1 MDFIRAHQLD
11 AMLFMSGIC
20 FILAIMTLIP
30 KFMSR
35 TRRSILALMEL
46 SSMLLLLF
54 DRASYLYRGVTSDVA
69 GIIVRVGNG
78 MVYFLTLLIPLLVTH
93 YLRDLYKNEGGL
105 ERAPKLL
112 RACEVLFVIGT
123 ILIIVSQYT
132 GLYYTIDSQNVYQ
145 RAPGL
150 ILNYLITFLVVIVQ
164 ESTII
169 RYRDRLNPGL
179 VIALTLS
186 LALPVLSAVIQYFHY
201 GLSLINMTTVIVVI
215 VFYVYAVS
223 SLGEEVSVA
232 RIHEIEVLREA
243 EQREADQF
251 VATTEALAN
260 AIDAKDRYTH
270 GHSTRVAILS
280 RTIAKE
286 AGYSDEGC
294 EQVYFAA
301 LLHDVGKI
309 GVPDSVINKTGR
321 LTDEEFEQ
329 IKQHPVL
336 GYQILS
342 SIKQSPYLSVGAR
355 YHHERYDG
363 TGYPDGLSGKD
374 IPEIAR
380 IIAVADAYD
389 AMTSTRSYRDAL
401 PQQVVRDEI
410 VAGLGT
416 QFDYVFAAIM
426 LRMLDDGRVAQILSS
441 QMGQAV

>member
-20 FILAIMTLIP
+20 FILTVMTLMP

-35 TRRSILALMEL
+35 NRRSILALMEL
-46 SSMLLLLF
+46 SSMALLLF
-54 DRASYLYRGVTSDVA
+54 DRVSYLHRGDASELG

-78 MVYFLTLLIPLLVTH
+78 MVFFLTLLIPLLVTH
-93 YLRDLYKNEGGL
+93 YLRDLYQNEGGL
-105 ERAPKLL
+105 ERPPRRL
-112 RACEVLFVIGT
+112 RLCEVFFVIGT
-123 ILIIVSQYT
+123 ILIIVSQFT
-132 GLYYTIDSQNVYQ
+132 GLYYTFDDQNIYQ

-150 ILNYLITFLVVIVQ
+150 IVNYLITFMVVIVQ

-169 RYRDRLNPGL
+169 KYEDRLKSGL
-179 VIALTLS
+179 VLALTLS
-186 LALPVLSAVIQYFHY
+186 LALPVIAAIIQYFCY

-223 SLGEEVSVA
+223 SLGEEVSLA
-232 RIHEIEVLREA
+232 RVHEIEILKDA
-243 EQREADQF
+243 EQREAAQF
-251 VATTEALAN
+251 VETTKALAN

-280 RTIAKE
+280 RQIAKE
-286 AGYSDEGC
+286 AGYSDEDC
-294 EQVYFAA
+294 DQVYFAA

-309 GVPDSVINKTGR
+309 GVPDEVINKTGK
-321 LTDEEFEQ
+321 LTNEEFQQ

-342 SIKQSPYLSVGAR
+342 SIKHSPNLSIGAR

-363 TGYPDGLSGKD
+363 SGYPDGLSGTD

-389 AMTSTRSYRDAL
+389 AMTSNRSYRNAL

-410 VAGLGT
+410 AAGLGT
-416 QFDYVFAAIM
+416 QFDYMFAAIM
-426 LRMLDDGRVAQILSS
+426 LRLIDDGKIEQILN
-441 QMGQAV
+441 G